1 MLPARDDQVDVDRLE
16 GGGVVVLL
24 RHQRGDDRELGLD
37 LVMEAGRFALV
48 RVQLDGRDVLRL
60 RAHELTGLTAALGRA
75 RRLLALAADRRRGEL
90 LQREEGTR
98 C

>member
-1 MLPARDDQVDVDRLE
+1 MLTARDDQADVDRLE
-16 GGGVVVLL
+16 GGGSVPLL
-24 RHQRGDDRELGLD
+24 RQQRGDDRELAVD
-37 LVMEAGRFALV
+37 LVLERGRYALV
-48 RVQLDGRDVLRL
+48 RCQLDGRDVLRL